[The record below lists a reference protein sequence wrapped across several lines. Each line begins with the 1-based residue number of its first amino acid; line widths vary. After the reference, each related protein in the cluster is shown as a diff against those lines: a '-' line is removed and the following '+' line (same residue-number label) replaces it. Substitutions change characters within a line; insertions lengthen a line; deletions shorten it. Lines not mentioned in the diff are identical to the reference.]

1 MSKKKPFVVDEA
13 TRLRQTTASD
23 PKNTVWVS
31 ANAGSGKTHVLSERV
46 IRLLLEGV
54 EPSKIL
60 CLTYTKTAAAEMINR
75 VFERLSAWVALD
87 DAALALA
94 IHDIEERQPDAKRL
108 RAARNLFARA
118 LEAPGGLQIQTIHA
132 FCTTILKRF
141 PLEANIIGHFELLDD
156 DTDVMLRKE
165 AKRRVAVEAY
175 HGGDEALSQAFERA
189 LDAAGE
195 GGLDALM
202 DAALAGS
209 ERGALQAF
217 LKMRDEGKIAAD
229 FLDRLAGLATDET
242 KEAILQNAWP
252 LVNMPI
258 AMMLRLSSAAL
269 KSKLVGV
276 GKFGNALNMLT
287 TASAPLD
294 RFSLLEATFL
304 TEGSARKASTYAKPE
319 LLSVAPDF
327 AEIFEA
333 TAQEIIATKDKLAK
347 REMVDLSNAAHVLL
361 SRLTNIHTT
370 MKREGGFLD
379 YEDLI
384 EATQRL
390 LQRDQAAAWVQYKL
404 DQGIDHV
411 LVDEAQDTSPRQWSI
426 VNTLTSDFFVGET
439 AAKSSRTL
447 FVVGDEKQSIYSFQ
461 GARPE
466 VFSETGRDKARQ
478 LKQIDRPFEQ
488 VTFSL
493 SFRSTP
499 EVLQAVDHV
508 FGDSFKAAGL
518 ASDGQPIVHTSIRQK
533 QHGHVEVWE
542 TISTEKAQE
551 EEDWTKA
558 VDHATAP
565 TVMLAVDVAKTIAM
579 LAGNHRNPATGRTV
593 QPGDILVLVRKRD
606 KFMHALSKE
615 LKDLNVPVAGADR
628 LVLTSHI
635 AVLDLMAAARI
646 TLQPNDDL
654 SLAALLR
661 SPMFGLSDAALTSL
675 AAERGGVVSLLDRLK
690 ERAQSDDRLKA
701 ITADLQRWRDEADFV
716 PVYEFFAR
724 ILGRDGARAKLIAR
738 LGEEAS
744 DIIDEFLS
752 YALVSE
758 RSGLLGL
765 QSFIETLSRAAP
777 EIKRETGAKRNEV
790 RIMTVHG
797 AKGLEAP
804 YVFLVDP
811 GSNPVSS
818 HHRAPLIPIPFTM
831 GNHALSGFVWVP
843 KQEHFNSAIEKQ
855 RAEMSALQLAEYK
868 RLLYVGMTRAEDVLI
883 VCGYRGSRTSSEPTW
898 SDMVRSGLV
907 GQPGSTERDH
917 PVTKRPVLY
926 FKLGTS
932 EPQDDEDGKEA
943 VFTIEDMPDWLIA
956 KLPPL
961 KLPPRPLTP
970 SGLGVVIDPQAES
983 GKRSPVLDAD
993 DSQPNAAL
1001 DRGSAVHR
1009 LLEILPTLAL
1019 DQREAAAL
1027 RYLQRKVPAENHEW
1041 LMGKVSKILDDP
1053 QFAQV
1058 FSPVSRAEVSI
1069 GGTLELGGQQRSI
1082 SGKID
1087 RLAVT
1092 ETHVFIVDYKTNRP
1106 APAKLSDVPDSHI
1119 AQLALYRAILAP
1131 LYPAKEVEAALI
1143 YVEGPHFIKIE
1154 AKRLDAALEAITAS

>member
-1 MSKKKPFVVDEA
+1 MSKKKPFIVDDE
-13 TRLRQTTASD
+13 TRRRQTTASD
-23 PKNTVWVS
+23 PRNTVWVS

-94 IHDIEERQPDAKRL
+94 IHDIEKRQPDAKRL
-108 RAARNLFARA
+108 RNARNLFARA
-118 LEAPGGLQIQTIHA
+118 LETPGGLQIQTIHA

-156 DTDVMLRKE
+156 DTDLMIRKE

-195 GGLDALM
+195 SGLDGLL
-202 DAALAGS
+202 DAALSGS

-217 LKMRDEGKIAAD
+217 LDMRGSGKIAPD
-229 FLDRLAGLATDET
+229 FLDRFVGLESDES
-242 KEAILQNAWP
+242 EAKILQDAWP
-252 LVNMPI
+252 LASMPNAEMQDVVKNVDAKTNATI
-258 AMMLRLSSAAL
+258 TEFAEGLFAAL
-269 KSKLVGV
+269 NERDPARR
-276 GKFGNALNMLT
+276 FEILT
-287 TASAPLD
+287 PL
-294 RFSLLEATFL
+294 FL
-304 TEGSARKASTYAKPE
+304 TKKNEAKSARNYQKTIPNFSA
-319 LLSVAPDF
+319 
-327 AEIFEA
+327 I
-333 TAQEIIATKDKLAK
+333 AQEILDIKDRLA
-347 REMVDLSNAAHVLL
+347 RRAMVDLSNAAHTLL
-361 SRLTNIHTT
+361 SRLTAIHTA

-390 LQRDQAAAWVQYKL
+390 LQRDHAAAWVQYKL
-404 DQGIDHV
+404 DQGINHV

-439 AAKSSRTL
+439 AAKSERTL

-466 VFSETGRDKARQ
+466 VFAETGRDKARL
-478 LKQIDRPFEQ
+478 LKQIGRPFEH

-508 FGDSFKAAGL
+508 FGGTFAAAGL
-518 ASDGQPIVHTSIRQK
+518 SSSGEPIVHTSIRQK

-542 TISTEKAQE
+542 TITAERAE
-551 EEDWTKA
+551 EELDWTKS
-558 VDHATAP
+558 VDHAKAP
-565 TVMLAVDVAKTIAM
+565 TVMLAVDVARTIDK
-579 LAGNHRNPATGRTV
+579 LVGTHKNSGTGKIVRA
-593 QPGDILVLVRKRD
+593 GDILVLVRKRD

-615 LKDLNVPVAGADR
+615 LKDRGVPVAGADR

-635 AVLDLMAAARI
+635 AILDLMAAARI
-646 TLQPNDDL
+646 TLQPDDDL

-661 SPMFGLSDAALTSL
+661 SPIFGMGDAELTALAS
-675 AAERGGVVSLLDRLK
+675 ERNGAISLLNRLK
-690 ERAQSDDRLKA
+690 ERAQSDDRLKSIA
-701 ITADLQRWRDEADFV
+701 ADLQRWRDEADFV

-765 QSFIETLSRAAP
+765 QSFVETLSRAAP
-777 EIKRETGAKRNEV
+777 EIKREAGAERNEV

-797 AKGLEAP
+797 AKGLESP

-811 GSNPVSS
+811 GSNPVSAR
-818 HHRAPLIPIPFTM
+818 HQAKLIPVPIVI
-831 GNHALSGFVWVP
+831 GNQTQNGFVWVP
-843 KQEHFNSAIEKQ
+843 KQQFFNSAVEKQ
-855 RAEMSALQLAEYK
+855 RAEMTALQLAEYK

-883 VCGYRGSRTSSEPTW
+883 VCSYRGLRPLGEPTW
-898 SDMVRSGLV
+898 SDMVRNGLQ
-907 GQPGSTERDH
+907 GKDGSTERPH
-917 PVTKRPVLY
+917 PVTGKPVLY
-926 FKLGTS
+926 FKLGSS
-932 EPQDDEDGKEA
+932 EPQSEA
-943 VFTIEDMPDWLIA
+943 SEEAAPSVTAMPTWLSA

-970 SGLGVVIDPQAES
+970 SGLGVAIDPQSES
-983 GKRSPVLDAD
+983 GKLSPVLNTDPNE
-993 DSQPNAAL
+993 PNAAL
-1001 DRGSAVHR
+1001 ERGSAVHR
-1009 LLEILPTLAL
+1009 LLEVLPAMAASE
-1019 DQREAAAL
+1019 REAAAR
-1027 RYLQRKVPAENHEW
+1027 RYLKRKIPEEDHDRLIAKVLGILEDTEFAE
-1041 LMGKVSKILDDP
+1041 
-1053 QFAQV
+1053 V
-1058 FSPVSRAEVSI
+1058 FSAHSRAEVSI
-1069 GGTLELGGQQRSI
+1069 GGTLELDGEMRSI

-1087 RLAVT
+1087 RLAVSD
-1092 ETHVFIVDYKTNRP
+1092 THVLIVDYKTNRP
-1106 APAKLSDVPDSHI
+1106 APKKLADVPDSHI
-1119 AQLALYRAILAP
+1119 AQLALYRALLMP
-1131 LYPAKEVEAALI
+1131 LYPDKAIEAALI
-1143 YVEGPHFIKIE
+1143 YTEGPTVIRIDQRH
-1154 AKRLDAALEAITAS
+1154 LNTALEAVTAS

>member
-1 MSKKKPFVVDEA
+1 MSKKRPFKVDEA

-75 VFERLSAWVALD
+75 VFQRLSAWVALD
-87 DAALALA
+87 DAALSLA
-94 IHDIEERQPDAKRL
+94 IQDIEKREPDAKRL
-108 RAARNLFARA
+108 RTARNLFARA
-118 LEAPGGLQIQTIHA
+118 LETPGGLQIQTIHA

-156 DTDVMLRKE
+156 DTDLMFRRE
-165 AKRRVAVEAY
+165 AKRRVAIEAY
-175 HGGDEALSQAFERA
+175 HGGSETLSRAFERA
-189 LDAAGE
+189 LDTAGE
-195 GGLDALM
+195 GGLEALL
-202 DAALAGS
+202 DAALSGS

-217 LKMRDEGKIAAD
+217 LKMRNEGAIASDAI
-229 FLDRLAGLATDET
+229 DRFAGLAGDESED
-242 KEAILQNAWP
+242 KILQDIWP
-252 LVNMPI
+252 LSSMPESMMRGLI
-258 AMMLRLSSAAL
+258 AAVSIKSNASVLAFAETLRATVAETHTARRFASLASIFL
-269 KSKLVGV
+269 KDDGLPRSPR
-276 GKFGNALNMLT
+276 N
-287 TASAPLD
+287 
-294 RFSLLEATFL
+294 LL
-304 TEGSARKASTYAKPE
+304 KIVPN
-319 LLSVAPDF
+319 F

-333 TAQEIIATKDKLAK
+333 TAQEILAVKDRLA
-347 REMVDLSNAAHVLL
+347 RRAMVDLSNAAHVLL
-361 SRLTNIHTT
+361 SRLTAIHTT
-370 MKREGGFLD
+370 MKRDGGFLD

-390 LQRDQAAAWVQYKL
+390 LQRDHAAAWVQYKL
-404 DQGIDHV
+404 DQGINHV
-411 LVDEAQDTSPRQWSI
+411 LVDEAQDTSPRQWAI

-439 AAKSSRTL
+439 AAKSDRTL

-466 VFSETGRDKARQ
+466 VFAETGRDKARL
-478 LKQIDRPFEQ
+478 LKQVGRPFER

-508 FGDSFKAAGL
+508 FSSTFAAAGL
-518 ASDGQPIVHTSIRQK
+518 SSDGQPIVHQSIRQK
-533 QHGHVEVWE
+533 QHGHVEVWD
-542 TISTEKAQE
+542 TIAADKVE
-551 EEDWTKA
+551 EERDWTKA
-558 VDHATAP
+558 VDHAKAP
-565 TVMLAVDVAKTIAM
+565 TVMLAVDVAKTIER
-579 LAGNHRNPATGRTV
+579 LVGNHKNPATGKTV
-593 QPGDILVLVRKRD
+593 QAGDILVLVRKRD

-635 AVLDLMAAARI
+635 AILDLMAAARI
-646 TLQPNDDL
+646 TLQPDDDL

-661 SPMFGLSDAALTSL
+661 SPIFGLTDAALTDL
-675 AAERGGVVSLLDRLK
+675 ASERHGTISLLDKLK
-690 ERAQSDDRLKA
+690 ERSKSDEQLKA
-701 ITADLQRWRDEADFV
+701 IAVDLQRWRDEADFV

-758 RSGLLGL
+758 RSGLPGL
-765 QSFIETLSRAAP
+765 QSFVETLARAAP
-777 EIKRETGAKRNEV
+777 EIKRETGAERDEV

-818 HHRAPLIPIPFTM
+818 RHQAPLLSIPMPV
-831 GNHALSGFVWVP
+831 GNQSIIGFVWVP
-843 KQEHFNSAIEKQ
+843 KKEVFNSSIERQ
-855 RAEMSALQLAEYK
+855 RADMSALQLAEYK

-883 VCGYRGSRTSSEPTW
+883 VCGYRGVYPSKEPTW
-898 SDMVRSGLV
+898 SEMVRNGLR
-907 GQPGSTERDH
+907 GQLGAKESEH
-917 PVTKRPVLY
+917 PVTHKPVLY

-932 EPQDDEDGKEA
+932 DPQDHHDEQNLKPA
-943 VFTIEDMPDWLIA
+943 IPKMPDWLTA
-956 KLPPL
+956 KLPPV

-970 SGLGVVIDPQAES
+970 SGLGVTIDAHSES
-983 GKRSPVLDAD
+983 SKLSPVLDAEKD
-993 DSQPNAAL
+993 KPNAAL
-1001 DRGSAVHR
+1001 NRGSAVHR
-1009 LLEILPTLAL
+1009 LLEVLPAMAP
-1019 DQREAAAL
+1019 QERRAAAR
-1027 RYLQRKVPAENHEW
+1027 RYLAHKMPNEN
-1041 LMGKVSKILDDP
+1041 LDTLIDKILGILDDP
-1053 QFAQV
+1053 KFSHV
-1058 FSPVSRAEVSI
+1058 FSAASRAEVSI
-1069 GGTLELGGQQRSI
+1069 GGTLELAGESRSI

-1092 ETHVFIVDYKTNRP
+1092 ETHLLIVDYKTNRP
-1106 APAKLSDVPDSHI
+1106 PPASVTDVPDSHI
-1119 AQLALYRAILAP
+1119 AQLALYRAILKP
-1131 LYPAKEVEAALI
+1131 LYPSKPIEAALV
-1143 YVEGPHFIKIE
+1143 YTEGPHFIAID
-1154 AKRLDAALEAITAS
+1154 AVRLNAALDALTAS

>member
-1 MSKKKPFVVDEA
+1 MSKKKSFVVDDA

-87 DAALALA
+87 DAALSLA
-94 IHDIEERQPDAKRL
+94 IHDIEKRQPDTKRL
-108 RAARNLFARA
+108 RTARNLFARA
-118 LEAPGGLQIQTIHA
+118 LETPGGLQIQTIHA

-156 DTDVMLRKE
+156 DTDILFRKE
-165 AKRRVAVEAY
+165 AKRRLAIEAY
-175 HGGDEALSQAFERA
+175 HGGDEPLSRAFEQA

-195 GGLDALM
+195 GGLDALL
-202 DAALAGS
+202 DGALSGS

-217 LKMRDEGKIAAD
+217 LKLRDTGKIAPD
-229 FLDRLAGLATDET
+229 FLDQFVGLAAKDTSE
-242 KEAILQNAWP
+242 KILQDAWP
-252 LVNMPI
+252 LTNMPVAVMQNVI
-258 AMMLRLSSAAL
+258 AGVSA
-269 KSKLVGV
+269 KTGV
-276 GKFGNALNMLT
+276 TIANFADGLFEALNESNSAVRFCMLM
-287 TASAPLD
+287 PL
-294 RFSLLEATFL
+294 FL
-304 TEGSARKASTYAKPE
+304 TEKGLARSPKNYQKTIPN
-319 LLSVAPDF
+319 
-327 AEIFEA
+327 FEDI
-333 TAQEIIATKDKLAK
+333 TQDILTIKDRLAK
-347 REMVDLSNAAHVLL
+347 RAMADVSNTAHILL
-361 SRLTNIHTT
+361 IRLTAIHTA
-370 MKREGGFLD
+370 MKRDGGYLD

-404 DQGIDHV
+404 DQGINHV

-426 VNTLTSDFFVGET
+426 VNTLTADFFVGET
-439 AAKSSRTL
+439 AATSKRTL

-466 VFSETGRDKARQ
+466 VFAETGRDKARL
-478 LKQIDRPFEQ
+478 LKQIDRPFER

-508 FGDSFKAAGL
+508 FADSFAAAGL
-518 ASDGQPIVHTSIRQK
+518 ASDGEPIVHTSIRQK
-533 QHGHVEVWE
+533 QHGHVEVWDVIAADKVE
-542 TISTEKAQE
+542 E
-551 EEDWTKA
+551 EEDWTRA
-558 VDHATAP
+558 VDHARAA
-565 TVMLAVDVAKTIAM
+565 TVLLAVDVAKTICA
-579 LAGNHRNPATGRTV
+579 LVDNKKNPATGKIIR
-593 QPGDILVLVRKRD
+593 PGDILVLVRKRD

-615 LKDLNVPVAGADR
+615 LKDLQVPVAGVDR

-635 AVLDLMAAARI
+635 AILDLMAAARI
-646 TLQPNDDL
+646 TLQPDDDL

-661 SPMFGLSDAALTSL
+661 SPIFGLSDEALTALSS
-675 AAERGGVVSLLDRLK
+675 ERHGKISLLDRLK
-690 ERAQSDDRLKA
+690 EHAQSDAKLKDIA
-701 ITADLQRWRDEADFV
+701 IDLQRWRDEADFV

-758 RSGLLGL
+758 RSGLFGL
-765 QSFIETLSRAAP
+765 QSFIEKLSRAAP
-777 EIKRETGAKRNEV
+777 QIKRETGAERNEV

-811 GSNPVSS
+811 GNNPVSS
-818 HHRAPLIPIPFTM
+818 RHIAPLLPFPIQI
-831 GNHALSGFVWVP
+831 GNQSINGFVWVP
-843 KQEHFNSAIEKQ
+843 KQEFFNSAIEKQ

-883 VCGYRGSRTSSEPTW
+883 VCGYRGSRKSSEPTW
-898 SDMVRSGLV
+898 SEMVRSGLANQT
-907 GQPGSTERDH
+907 GASEHDH
-917 PVTKRPVLY
+917 PITGKPVLY
-926 FKLGTS
+926 FKMGKSDL
-932 EPQDDEDGKEA
+932 EKDDAEQPVA
-943 VFTIEDMPDWLIA
+943 LVVQNIPDWLTT

-970 SGLGVVIDPQAES
+970 SGLGVAIDPQTEAS
-983 GKRSPVLDAD
+983 RLSPVLDEAPN
-993 DSQPNAAL
+993 QPNAAL

-1009 LLEILPTLAL
+1009 LLEVMPKMLSSE
-1019 DQREAAAL
+1019 RRAAAQL
-1027 RYLQRKVPAENHEW
+1027 YLSRKIPNENHDNLIE
-1041 LMGKVSKILDDP
+1041 KILGILNDP
-1053 QFAQV
+1053 QFADV
-1058 FSPVSRAEVSI
+1058 FSTNSRAEVSI
-1069 GGTLELGGQQRSI
+1069 GGTLVLGGETRSI

-1087 RLAVT
+1087 RLAITDTSVL
-1092 ETHVFIVDYKTNRP
+1092 IVDYKTNRP
-1106 APAKLSDVPDSHI
+1106 APKNLAQVPSSHI
-1119 AQLALYRAILAP
+1119 AQLALYRAILTP
-1131 LYPAKEVEAALI
+1131 LYPHKSIESALI
-1143 YVEGPHFIKIE
+1143 YTEGPHFIAIGAE
-1154 AKRLDAALEAITAS
+1154 QLDIALEALTAS